1 MLSTS
6 VLQALAKLW
15 ERLAIAPE
23 RRPPLEPPSQEG
35 DVKLY
40 GIALDRF
47 HRLEEQRKTQHDE
60 ASKTIRRT
68 FQGLVVLCLFCA
80 VTLAGSP
87 DINLLTP
94 EAIVTLPGLNY
105 PMSFTAFLVIGPVVL
120 TAWGAYLHILWAEH
134 RRSPVSEEGTAFPT
148 LFNMPGTAAKVTTGL
163 VFYWLVPLMLAY
175 FAWTALPRLWEGLA
189 ATLVAAAVTAALV
202 WLQVRRCPSEWRWL
216 AYPALFTLVLGC
228 ATVLGLTAWSF
239 IAEKSFYS
247 RSLQLF
253 KADLQKKDLRRAN
266 LRGAY
271 LVEARLDGADLSG
284 ANLSGANLSGAKLV
298 YADLVEAILVE
309 ANLSGADMSEA
320 DMSEADLR
328 RADLTRAKLVK
339 ADLRSAIL
347 VEANLELANLSGANL
362 SGAFLSGATWTDGK
376 TKCKAGSVGQCLR

>member
-23 RRPPLEPPSQEG
+23 RRPPLEPPAWDSDAQMYER
-35 DVKLY
+35 
-40 GIALDRF
+40 ALDNF

-68 FQGLVVLCLFCA
+68 FQGLVALCLFCA

-163 VFYWLVPLMLAY
+163 VFYWLIPLMLAY

-216 AYPALFTLVLGC
+216 AHPALFTLVLGC
-228 ATVLGLTAWSF
+228 ATVLGLTAWSI
-239 IAEKSFYS
+239 IAGESFYS
-247 RSLQLF
+247 RPLQLF

-271 LVEARLDGADLSG
+271 LVEARLNGADLSG
-284 ANLSGANLSGAKLV
+284 ANLEGANLSRAFLTGADV
-298 YADLVEAILVE
+298 SRAILEE
-309 ANLSGADMSEA
+309 ANLFGAN
-320 DMSEADLR
+320 L
-328 RADLTRAKLVK
+328 K
-339 ADLRSAIL
+339 
-347 VEANLELANLSGANL
+347 EANLREANMGGAKLSGANL
-362 SGAFLSGATWTDGK
+362 SGAILDKADLSGATWTDGK